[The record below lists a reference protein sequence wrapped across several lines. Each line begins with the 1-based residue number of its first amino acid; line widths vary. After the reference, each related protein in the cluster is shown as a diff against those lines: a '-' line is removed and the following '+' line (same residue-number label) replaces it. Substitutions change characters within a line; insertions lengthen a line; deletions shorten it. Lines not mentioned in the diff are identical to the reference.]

1 VAQLTGCLHSV
12 GTARLAQCTWPTIGP
27 VAAHVHDRLTAHNGG
42 SGPRLSGLAAHDRA
56 AHLGAARAARALGG
70 TACTLDGGLHA
81 RWHDD
86 FTDAGEW
93 PATRSER
100 RCLTRTER
108 RPRRRCLSAWRR
120 TGCGGAAR
128 LRSCTVVYTR
138 EGAA

>member
-27 VAAHVHDRLTAHNGG
+27 VAVHVHDRLTAHDH
-42 SGPRLSGLAAHDRA
+42 AAR
-56 AHLGAARAARALGG
+56 LGAARAARALGG

-128 LRSCTVVYTR
+128 LRSCTVVTPRVSKPHDYANHMFMR
-138 EGAA
+138 L